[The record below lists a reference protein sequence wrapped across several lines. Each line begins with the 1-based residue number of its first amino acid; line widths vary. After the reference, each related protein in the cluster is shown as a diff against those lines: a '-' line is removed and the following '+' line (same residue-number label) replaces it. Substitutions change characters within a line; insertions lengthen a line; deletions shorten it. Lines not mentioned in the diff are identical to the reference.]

1 MAKQLSVFLE
11 NRSGRMLQVASLLK
25 SAGIN
30 ILSFNLAETSDY
42 GMLRLMVDD
51 PEKGAA
57 ALDAGGF
64 SAHLT
69 DVMVVYIPARMGSL
83 SELLDLLGDTIDIRY
98 MYPYQT
104 QEPNAGMVMKVSDM
118 PWAEQRIRDAGYTVD

>member
-11 NRSGRMLQVASLLK
+11 NRSGRLRQVTSLLK

-42 GMLRLMVDD
+42 GMLRLMVDE
-51 PEKGAA
+51 PEQGAQ
-57 ALDAGGF
+57 ALAEGGF

-69 DVMVVYIPARMGSL
+69 DVLIVYIPARMGSL
-83 SELLDLLGDTIDIRY
+83 SELLDLLGDTFNIKY

-104 QEPNAGMVMKVSDM
+104 QEPNAGMVMKVSNM
-118 PWAEQRIRDAGYTVD
+118 SEVKQLIKDAGYTVD

>member
-11 NRSGRMLQVASLLK
+11 NRKGRMRQVASLLK
-25 SAGIN
+25 SADIN
-30 ILSFNLAETSDY
+30 ILSFNLAETTDY

-51 PEKGAA
+51 PEEGAA
-57 ALDAGGF
+57 ALAAGGF

-69 DVMVVYIPARMGSL
+69 DVVVVYLPARIGSL
-83 SELLDLLGDTIDIRY
+83 SELLDLLGDTVNINY

-118 PWAEQRIRDAGYTVD
+118 DWAEERIREAGYTVD

>member
-104 QEPNAGMVMKVSDM
+104 QEPDAGMVMKVSDM
-118 PWAEQRIRDAGYTVD
+118 PWAEQRIREAGYRTF